1 MRGYYIRASL
11 VTESGCRGGV
21 GYDVVHDPD
30 YELEIGHNCNAS
42 FEMIAHAVMF
52 DEIQELIDNPS
63 PLFANLIRMKLE
75 DVKKDLIEQHEKS
88 RLEKDNG

>member
-11 VTESGCRGGV
+11 FTESGCRGGV
-21 GYDVVHDPD
+21 GGPSYDSD

-42 FEMIAHAVMF
+42 FEMLSHCIMF

-75 DVKKDLIEQHEKS
+75 DIKKDLINQHENS
-88 RLEKDNG
+88 RKDRTDE